1 MKKEKPPVK
10 NFVARKSKRVHLK
23 IRFKVSGRDQFG
35 NQFEDHIETTD
46 VGSSGGS
53 FPTKWEI
60 RVGATLKLTGP
71 KGFVS
76 LVRVVWVKE
85 DFKTR
90 SPDGWLS
97 TLGAPQ
103 GLGVA
108 ISKPHSASANLPR
121 TEENLRRYRG
131 AGGARCFGAHPFSVT
146 HSGVPFPGAVSAPCP
161 AIPTSGSLHS

>member
-10 NFVARKSKRVHLK
+10 NFIARKSKRVHLK

-53 FPTKWEI
+53 FPTKWEV

-85 DFKTR
+85 DFKTIR
-90 SPDGWLS
+90 RMVGFQLLEPRKDWVLQSQS
-97 TLGAPQ
+97 RTAP
-103 GLGVA
+103 
-108 ISKPHSASANLPR
+108 LPSLPW
-121 TEENLRRYRG
+121 TEEILRLAGG
-131 AGGARCFGAHPFSVT
+131 AGGASVRCTPFSAT
-146 HSGVPFPGAVSAPCP
+146 HFAVPFRAW
-161 AIPTSGSLHS
+161 

>member
-10 NFVARKSKRVHLK
+10 NFIARKSKRVHLK

-35 NQFEDHIETTD
+35 NQFEDHVETTD

-85 DFKTR
+85 DFKTIR
-90 SPDGWLS
+90 RMVGFQLLEPRKDWVLQSQSRTSPLTPS
-97 TLGAPQ
+97 
-103 GLGVA
+103 
-108 ISKPHSASANLPR
+108 R
-121 TEENLRRYRG
+121 
-131 AGGARCFGAHPFSVT
+131 
-146 HSGVPFPGAVSAPCP
+146 VPKKS
-161 AIPTSGSLHS
+161 

>member
-1 MKKEKPPVK
+1 MSWFFGNSKIRTLVEAPTIQLMKKEKPPVK

-35 NQFEDHIETTD
+35 NQFEDHVETTD

-53 FPTKWEI
+53 FPTKWEV

-85 DFKTR
+85 DFKTIR
-90 SPDGWLS
+90 RMVGFQLLEPRKDWVLQSQS
-97 TLGAPQ
+97 RTAP
-103 GLGVA
+103 
-108 ISKPHSASANLPR
+108 LPSS
-121 TEENLRRYRG
+121 RG
-131 AGGARCFGAHPFSVT
+131 PKKT
-146 HSGVPFPGAVSAPCP
+146 
-161 AIPTSGSLHS
+161 

>member
-35 NQFEDHIETTD
+35 NQFEDHVETTD
-46 VGSSGGS
+46 VGSNGGS
-53 FPTKWEI
+53 FPTKWEV

-85 DFKTR
+85 DFKTVR
-90 SPDGWLS
+90 RMVGFQLLEPRKDWVLQTQSRIIPLS
-97 TLGAPQ
+97 T
-103 GLGVA
+103 
-108 ISKPHSASANLPR
+108 S
-121 TEENLRRYRG
+121 RG
-131 AGGARCFGAHPFSVT
+131 PKKT
-146 HSGVPFPGAVSAPCP
+146 
-161 AIPTSGSLHS
+161 

>member
-1 MKKEKPPVK
+1 MKKEKLPVK
-10 NFVARKSKRVHLK
+10 NFIARKSKRVHLK

-53 FPTKWEI
+53 FPTKWEV

-85 DFKTR
+85 DFKTVR
-90 SPDGWLS
+90 RMVGFQLLEPRKDWVLQTQSR
-97 TLGAPQ
+97 TAP
-103 GLGVA
+103 LTPSRVPK
-108 ISKPHSASANLPR
+108 KP
-121 TEENLRRYRG
+121 
-131 AGGARCFGAHPFSVT
+131 
-146 HSGVPFPGAVSAPCP
+146 
-161 AIPTSGSLHS
+161 

>member
-1 MKKEKPPVK
+1 MKKEKLPVK
-10 NFVARKSKRVHLK
+10 NFIARKSKRVHLK

-35 NQFEDHIETTD
+35 SQFEDHIETTD

-85 DFKTR
+85 DFKTIR
-90 SPDGWLS
+90 RMVGFQLLEPREDWVLQSQS
-97 TLGAPQ
+97 RTAP
-103 GLGVA
+103 L
-108 ISKPHSASANLPR
+108 
-121 TEENLRRYRG
+121 
-131 AGGARCFGAHPFSVT
+131 
-146 HSGVPFPGAVSAPCP
+146 
-161 AIPTSGSLHS
+161 PTSRVPKKT

>member
-46 VGSSGGS
+46 VGSNGGS
-53 FPTKWEI
+53 FPTKWEV

-76 LVRVVWVKE
+76 LVRVVWVNE
-85 DFKTR
+85 DFKTIR
-90 SPDGWLS
+90 RMVGFQLLEPRKDWVLQSQSRTGP
-97 TLGAPQ
+97 
-103 GLGVA
+103 
-108 ISKPHSASANLPR
+108 LPIPR
-121 TEENLRRYRG
+121 
-131 AGGARCFGAHPFSVT
+131 
-146 HSGVPFPGAVSAPCP
+146 VPKK
-161 AIPTSGSLHS
+161 T

>member
-1 MKKEKPPVK
+1 MKKEKPPLK

-35 NQFEDHIETTD
+35 NQFEDHIETSD

-60 RVGATLKLTGP
+60 RVGATLKLIGP

-85 DFKTR
+85 DFKNVRRMVGFQLLEPRKDWVLQSQSRTA
-90 SPDGWLS
+90 PLS
-97 TLGAPQ
+97 TSREPKK
-103 GLGVA
+103 
-108 ISKPHSASANLPR
+108 I
-121 TEENLRRYRG
+121 
-131 AGGARCFGAHPFSVT
+131 
-146 HSGVPFPGAVSAPCP
+146 
-161 AIPTSGSLHS
+161 

>member
-1 MKKEKPPVK
+1 MKKEKPQVK

-35 NQFEDHIETTD
+35 NQFEDHVETAD

-60 RVGATLKLTGP
+60 KVGSTLKLTGP

-85 DFKTR
+85 DYKQVRRMVGFQLLEPRKDWVLQSQSRT
-90 SPDGWLS
+90 
-97 TLGAPQ
+97 AP
-103 GLGVA
+103 L
-108 ISKPHSASANLPR
+108 
-121 TEENLRRYRG
+121 
-131 AGGARCFGAHPFSVT
+131 
-146 HSGVPFPGAVSAPCP
+146 
-161 AIPTSGSLHS
+161 PTSRGPKKA

>member
-35 NQFEDHIETTD
+35 NQFEDHIETSD

-85 DFKTR
+85 DFKNVRRMVGFQLLEPRKDWVLQSQSRTA
-90 SPDGWLS
+90 PLS
-97 TLGAPQ
+97 TSREPKK
-103 GLGVA
+103 
-108 ISKPHSASANLPR
+108 I
-121 TEENLRRYRG
+121 
-131 AGGARCFGAHPFSVT
+131 
-146 HSGVPFPGAVSAPCP
+146 
-161 AIPTSGSLHS
+161 

>member
-35 NQFEDHIETTD
+35 NQFEDHVETTD
-46 VGSSGGS
+46 VGSNGGS
-53 FPTKWEI
+53 FPTKWEV

-85 DFKTR
+85 DFKTVR
-90 SPDGWLS
+90 RMVGFQLLEPRKDWVLQTQSRIVPLS
-97 TLGAPQ
+97 T
-103 GLGVA
+103 
-108 ISKPHSASANLPR
+108 S
-121 TEENLRRYRG
+121 RG
-131 AGGARCFGAHPFSVT
+131 PKKT
-146 HSGVPFPGAVSAPCP
+146 
-161 AIPTSGSLHS
+161 

>member
-1 MKKEKPPVK
+1 MKKEKLPVK
-10 NFVARKSKRVHLK
+10 NFIARKSKRVHLK

-53 FPTKWEI
+53 FPTKWEV

-85 DFKTR
+85 DFKTIR
-90 SPDGWLS
+90 RMVGFQLLEPRKDWVLQSQS
-97 TLGAPQ
+97 RTAP
-103 GLGVA
+103 L
-108 ISKPHSASANLPR
+108 
-121 TEENLRRYRG
+121 
-131 AGGARCFGAHPFSVT
+131 
-146 HSGVPFPGAVSAPCP
+146 
-161 AIPTSGSLHS
+161 PTSRVPKKT